1 MSDERQR
8 TVNLPAEKAPIL
20 AEADVVVVGG
30 GTSGFIAAVAAA
42 RTGARTVLVE
52 RFGYLGGCTTT
63 TYNTGVSAFGDS
75 DGQQIIRGIPWEFAQ
90 RMLSQGNAQLGDGR
104 NPYRLSLWPTWTK
117 VVANEMVLEA
127 RVEVWMYAWASGV
140 LKRGGLIQ
148 GLVVQT
154 KGGRGVILGKA
165 FVDASGDADVAA
177 FAGAPY
183 DMTEVE
189 HLQQVS
195 CDYMACGVDWR
206 RVVAWAQ
213 ANPDKIERASGLDL
227 APAVPGAA
235 LPMVNIT
242 LREEHK
248 LASDGARIGV
258 EPTVKLCLHRE
269 AVRLQGNV
277 EIDPLDPKALTYAEM
292 EGLRGALRH
301 LAYLRETMPG
311 FEDAYLVSQS
321 HLGVRETRRI
331 IGDYVITIDDLQGQ
345 ARFEDVVAKNCRGL
359 DYHLKGTVFKY
370 TGLKGHHDIPLR
382 ALLPQ
387 GVDNLTVCG
396 RSISCD
402 HASQASLRGA
412 ITCMA
417 TGHAAGTAAALAAMG
432 DGRVRGLTMRQV
444 QDKLVEQDAVLWL

>member
-1 MSDERQR
+1 MP
-8 TVNLPAEKAPIL
+8 TVSRSFCQGFRLYSGITLLSINDSTAADRSPADWYRSSFRRAIAFRLIFDSSLDALL
-20 AEADVVVVGG
+20 A
-30 GTSGFIAAVAAA
+30 S
-42 RTGARTVLVE
+42 
-52 RFGYLGGCTTT
+52 
-63 TYNTGVSAFGDS
+63 
-75 DGQQIIRGIPWEFAQ
+75 
-90 RMLSQGNAQLGDGR
+90 
-104 NPYRLSLWPTWTK
+104 
-117 VVANEMVLEA
+117 
-127 RVEVWMYAWASGV
+127 
-140 LKRGGLIQ
+140 
-148 GLVVQT
+148 
-154 KGGRGVILGKA
+154 
-165 FVDASGDADVAA
+165 
-177 FAGAPY
+177 
-183 DMTEVE
+183 
-189 HLQQVS
+189 H
-195 CDYMACGVDWR
+195 
-206 RVVAWAQ
+206 
-213 ANPDKIERASGLDL
+213 PDKIERASGLDL
-227 APAVPGAA
+227 APTVPGAA